1 MKRMHLLGFMINS
14 PMNHTI
20 MSWAHPKST
29 QGAEFPYPE
38 FWQEIARTLERGTF
52 DGLFLADSF
61 APYDIYKDSIDPTIR
76 YGVIVPQH
84 DPVVL
89 IPAMAL
95 ATRQLGFA
103 VTMSTN
109 AYHPYVL
116 ARIMASL
123 DHLTRGRV
131 GWNVVTG
138 VSRAEYRNL
147 GMDEWIP
154 HDERYERAE
163 EYVDLCYR
171 LWQSWEP
178 DAVVMDR
185 ASGVY
190 ADPSKVHRVDFE
202 GKYFKCAGPLVAM
215 ASPQG
220 RPVIVQAGSSGRGRD
235 FAAKHAELV
244 FTIQLH
250 SRAMRSYSDD
260 LRARAEHFGRRPNE
274 IKIVFGVQAFVGATE
289 AAAKEQQH
297 QMLERIP
304 LEAAL
309 ARLSGSFGYDFS
321 QVELDQPL
329 ENIRSEASQGL
340 VDALTTMYGA
350 SMTVRE
356 AALRWGA
363 SIGMPQVVG
372 TPEQV
377 ADQLQV
383 FFEEGGAD
391 GFNLTPTYTPGS
403 FDEFVETVVPIL
415 QRRGLVREEYRGRT
429 FRDHLFDDVEER
441 T

>member
-1 MKRMHLLGFMINS
+1 MHLLGFMINS

-20 MSWAHPKST
+20 LSWADPRSR
-29 QGAEFPYPE
+29 QGEEFPYPE
-38 FWQEIARTLERGTF
+38 FWQEIARTLERGCF

-61 APYDIYKDSIDPTIR
+61 APYDIYKESIDPTIR

-89 IPAMAL
+89 VPAMAV
-95 ATRQLGFA
+95 ATRRLGFA

-116 ARIMASL
+116 ARMMASL

-138 VSRAEYRNL
+138 VSRSEYRNL
-147 GMDEWIP
+147 GLDEWTP
-154 HDERYERAE
+154 HDERYDRAD
-163 EYVDLCYR
+163 EYIDLCCR

-178 DAVVMDR
+178 DAALIDR
-185 ASGVY
+185 ASGEY
-190 ADPSKVHRVDFE
+190 ADPGKVHRVNFE
-202 GKYFKCAGPLVAM
+202 GTYFRCAGPLVTM
-215 ASPQG
+215 ASPQR

-235 FAAKHAELV
+235 FAARHAELV
-244 FTIQLH
+244 FSIQLH
-250 SRAMRSYSDD
+250 ARAMRSYSDD
-260 LRARAEHFGRRPNE
+260 LRARAEQLGRRPE
-274 IKIVFGVQAFVGATE
+274 DVKIVFGVQAFVGESE
-289 AAAKEQQH
+289 AAARELQRE
-297 QMLERIP
+297 MLERIP

-321 QVELDQPL
+321 RIDLDQPL
-329 ENIRSEASQGL
+329 EYTQSQASQGL
-340 VDALTTMYGA
+340 VASLTTMYGA

-363 SIGMPQVVG
+363 SIGMPQIVG
-372 TPEQV
+372 TAQQV
-377 ADQLQV
+377 ADQLEA
-383 FFEEGGAD
+383 FFVEGGGD

-403 FDEFVETVVPIL
+403 FAEFVDTVVPIL
-415 QRRGLVREEYRGRT
+415 QRRGLFREQYRGRA
-429 FRDHLFDDVEER
+429 FREHLHDDEETPR
-441 T
+441 

>member
-1 MKRMHLLGFMINS
+1 MTRMRLVGFMINS

-20 MSWAHPKST
+20 LSWAHPEST

-38 FWQEIARTLERGTF
+38 FWQEIARTLERGKF

-61 APYDIYKDSIDPTIR
+61 APYDVYKDSIDPTIR

-89 IPAMAL
+89 VPAMAL
-95 ATRQLGFA
+95 ATRHLGFA

-147 GMDEWIP
+147 GLPDWIP
-154 HDERYERAE
+154 HDERYTRAE
-163 EYVDLCYR
+163 EYIDLCNR
-171 LWQSWEP
+171 LWESWEP

-185 ASGVY
+185 ETGVY
-190 ADPSKVHRVDFE
+190 ADPAKVHRVDFE
-202 GKYFKCAGPLVAM
+202 GQYFSSAGPLVAM
-215 ASPQG
+215 ASPQR
-220 RPVIVQAGSSGRGRD
+220 RPVIFQAGSSGRGRD
-235 FAAKHAELV
+235 FAARHAEVV
-244 FTIQLH
+244 FSIQLH
-250 SRAMRSYSDD
+250 TRAMRSYSED
-260 LRARAEHFGRRPNE
+260 LRARAEQLGRRPE
-274 IKIVFGVQAFVGATE
+274 DVKILFGIQAFVGETLAE
-289 AAAKEQQH
+289 AEELQR

-321 QVELDQPL
+321 QVDLDQPL
-329 ENIRSEASQGL
+329 RYIESQASQGL
-340 VDALTTMYGA
+340 VASLTTMYGA
-350 SMTVRE
+350 EMTVRE
-356 AALRWGA
+356 AAIRWGA
-363 SIGMPQVVG
+363 SIGMPQIVG
-372 TPEQV
+372 TPDQI
-377 ADQLQV
+377 ADQLQALQ
-383 FFEEGGAD
+383 EEGGGD
-391 GFNLTPTYTPGS
+391 GFNLTPTYTPSS
-403 FDEFVETVVPIL
+403 FAQFVDRVVPIL
-415 QRRGLVREEYRGRT
+415 QRRGLVRREYTGRT
-429 FRDHLFDDVEER
+429 FREHLFA
-441 T
+441 